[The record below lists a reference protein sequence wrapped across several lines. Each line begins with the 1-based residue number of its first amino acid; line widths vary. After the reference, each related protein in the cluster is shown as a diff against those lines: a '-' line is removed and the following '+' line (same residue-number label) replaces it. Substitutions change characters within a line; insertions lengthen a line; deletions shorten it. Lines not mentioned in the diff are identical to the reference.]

1 MNLSIL
7 ENAGINTSEL
17 MHTLLE
23 NEDVLKTVLD
33 KFLSDKN
40 YKELERLFSSD
51 QSDMDYKA
59 VELYAHTLKGASA
72 TLEMSELHICLQGLV
87 DDVRTGKYNKLK
99 EDFAIVTAEYNKV
112 RNAILE
118 WKTVEEV
125 S

>member
-118 WKTVEEV
+118 WKKVEEV

>member
-17 MHTLLE
+17 MHTLLD
-23 NEDVLKTVLD
+23 NEDVLKAVLD
-33 KFLSDKN
+33 KFLADKN
-40 YKELERLFSSD
+40 YNELKRLFSCE

-87 DDVRTGKYNKLK
+87 DDVRAGKYDKLK
-99 EDFAIVTAEYNKV
+99 KDFEVVTVEYNKI
-112 RNAILE
+112 REAILE
-118 WKTVEEV
+118 WKKVEEV